1 MFLGDTNYLNVKW
14 PVRVMDGLK
23 SQDKKAKLAATMLH
37 DNMDT
42 IRNEVRKTAEQEQGY
57 DKYGMVYLCAN
68 KADNKAGK
76 FVQNCI
82 TLRLHLANPRKFN
95 YTSNDNFSQ
104 DSYGGKYG
112 DYNYNKL
119 SSNDKLHQVLEQ
131 ESKNDYKSLTQII
144 PDHNNIRQDIP
155 YPALLNNNGN
165 VKTIYK
171 YNNNNTFRNLEE
183 QELHDEIA
191 GQNVNPSDISD
202 QLMADFVEQI
212 DENSPLKQRDFKE
225 QYNYIKYFEKHKNEV
240 FDNPVSLATEA
251 YSAYLEL
258 QEDTFIIDSEVGER
272 MEVQKQGDVFNID
285 FYNKDNK
292 LSMQGEFTIL
302 KDAQGVPLKEDEDG
316 KILDQN
322 DANYNTQDKLC
333 FDMKFTTYHEDTETR
348 ALDFERNINL
358 DDREHEKNISFS
370 CYDKEGEI
378 IRNEEISL
386 PYALN
391 KLKARFS
398 KVFYNIYKSD
408 LKDLNEELTS
418 KRLHP
423 DDIQFNLEQI
433 KISIK

>member
-1 MFLGDTNYLNVKW
+1 MFSEFTNYSNVKW
-14 PVRVMDGLK
+14 PVRVMDGLR
-23 SQDKKAKLAATMLH
+23 SQNRRAKLAATMLH

-42 IRNEVRKTAEQEQGY
+42 IRNDIANNRQYY
-57 DKYGMVYLCAN
+57 DMYNMVYLRAN
-68 KADNKAGK
+68 QENNRAS
-76 FVQNCI
+76 FVQSDMILSLFLGN
-82 TLRLHLANPRKFN
+82 TRRKFN
-95 YTSNDNFSQ
+95 YISGDNFFQNSH
-104 DSYGGKYG
+104 SGRYG
-112 DYNYNKL
+112 DYNCNKL
-119 SSNDKLHQVLEQ
+119 SSNRGSHQVLEQ

-144 PDHNNIRQDIP
+144 PDSDKLRQGIP
-155 YPALLNNNGN
+155 YPALFNNNGN
-165 VKTIYK
+165 VQTIYK
-171 YNNNNTFRNLEE
+171 YDNNNTFSFRNLEE
-183 QELHDEIA
+183 QELHDGVI

-212 DENSPLKQRDFKE
+212 DKNSPLKQRDFKE
-225 QYNYIKYFEKHKNEV
+225 QYNYIKYFERCEV
-240 FDNPVSLATEA
+240 CDGPVSLATIA
-251 YSAYLEL
+251 YSKL
-258 QEDTFIIDSEVGER
+258 QEDTLEGQSIIIDSEVGER

-292 LSMQGEFTIL
+292 LSMKGKFTIL

-418 KRLHP
+418 KKLHP

>member
-23 SQDKKAKLAATMLH
+23 SQDKKAKLAATMLQ
-37 DNMDT
+37 NNIDT

-144 PDHNNIRQDIP
+144 PDSDKLRQDIP

-165 VKTIYK
+165 VQTIYK
-171 YNNNNTFRNLEE
+171 YNNNNNTFRNLEE

-322 DANYNTQDKLC
+322 NANYNNRQNNLC
-333 FDMKFTTYHEDTETR
+333 FNMKLTTYHEDTGKR
-348 ALDFERNINL
+348 SCDFERTVDL
-358 DDREHEKNISFS
+358 DDRKHRQNMSLS
-370 CYDKEGEI
+370 NYD
-378 IRNEEISL
+378 RNEEMVRNEEKSM
-386 PYALN
+386 PYYSSN
-391 KLKARFS
+391 KLKARFP
-398 KVFYNIYKSD
+398 KVFYNTYKSD

-423 DDIQFNLEQI
+423 DDIQFNLE
-433 KISIK
+433 

>member
-1 MFLGDTNYLNVKW
+1 MFLGATNYLNVKW
-14 PVRVMDGLK
+14 PARVMDGLK
-23 SQDKKAKLAATMLH
+23 SQDKKAKLAATMLQ
-37 DNMDT
+37 NNIDT

-57 DKYGMVYLCAN
+57 DKYGMVYLCAK

-95 YTSNDNFSQ
+95 YSSNDNFSQ

-155 YPALLNNNGN
+155 YPALFNNNGN

-171 YNNNNTFRNLEE
+171 YNDNVPLIRKEE

-202 QLMADFVEQI
+202 QLMADFVESI
-212 DENSPLKQRDFKE
+212 DENSSLKQQEFKT
-225 QYNYIKYFEKHKNEV
+225 QYNKIKYFEKHKNEV
-240 FDNPVSLATEA
+240 FDNPVSLATKA
-251 YSAYLEL
+251 YSEL
-258 QEDTFIIDSEVGER
+258 QEDTLEGQSIIIDSDSGER

-285 FYNKDNK
+285 FYNEDNK

-322 DANYNTQDKLC
+322 DANYDTQNNLC
-333 FDMKFTTYHEDTETR
+333 FNMKLTTYHQDTGKR
-348 ALDFERNINL
+348 SCDFERTVDL
-358 DDREHEKNISFS
+358 DDRKHRQNMSLS
-370 CYDKEGEI
+370 NYDRNEEMV
-378 IRNEEISL
+378 RNEEISM
-386 PYALN
+386 PYYSSN
-391 KLKARFS
+391 KLKARFP
-398 KVFYNIYKSD
+398 KVFYNTYKSD
-408 LKDLNEELTS
+408 LKVLNEELTS

-423 DDIQFNLEQI
+423 DDIQFNLE
-433 KISIK
+433 